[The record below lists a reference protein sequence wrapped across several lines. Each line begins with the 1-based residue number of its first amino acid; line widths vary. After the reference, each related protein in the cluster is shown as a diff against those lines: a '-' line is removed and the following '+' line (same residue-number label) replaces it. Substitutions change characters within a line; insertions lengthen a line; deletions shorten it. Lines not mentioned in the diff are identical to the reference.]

1 MEDNKDKIVGNKVKE
16 SKGAKI
22 FRIAQSCLMIS
33 QIVLETLIL
42 IVACIAI
49 ATKTMNL
56 DILASLMI
64 FIMLAIKTKNTIIIR
79 K

>member
-42 IVACIAI
+42 IRSEERRVGKEC
-49 ATKTMNL
+49 
-56 DILASLMI
+56 
-64 FIMLAIKTKNTIIIR
+64 
-79 K
+79 